1 MRILVSCVAKVTI
14 DVPNSLVE
22 IIGRKNI
29 LLMGLISAVLISR
42 LIEST
47 IGREELTEE
56 DLETIMRIDE
66 LVKESILKHYQV
78 SG

>member
-1 MRILVSCVAKVTI
+1 MARVIVDIPDDLAGIV
-14 DVPNSLVE
+14 
-22 IIGRKNI
+22 GRKNI
-29 LLMGLISAVLISR
+29 LLMGLILAVLISR

-47 IGREELTEE
+47 IDQEELTER

>member
-1 MRILVSCVAKVTI
+1 MVSCVAKVTI
-14 DVPNSLVE
+14 DVSNSLVE

-29 LLMGLISAVLISR
+29 LLMGLILAVLISR

-47 IGREELTEE
+47 ISREELTEE
-56 DLETIMRIDE
+56 DLETIMRINE

>member
-1 MRILVSCVAKVTI
+1 MVSCVAKVTI

-22 IIGRKNI
+22 IVGRKNI
-29 LLMGLISAVLISR
+29 LLMGLILAVLINR

-78 SG
+78 GD